1 LRVDD
6 VAAARTELESP
17 GVLQGPGRQPPDP
30 CTTAVRLRRTPG
42 RRR

>member
-30 CTTAVRLRRTPG
+30 APPLCASAAVPAG
-42 RRR
+42 DV